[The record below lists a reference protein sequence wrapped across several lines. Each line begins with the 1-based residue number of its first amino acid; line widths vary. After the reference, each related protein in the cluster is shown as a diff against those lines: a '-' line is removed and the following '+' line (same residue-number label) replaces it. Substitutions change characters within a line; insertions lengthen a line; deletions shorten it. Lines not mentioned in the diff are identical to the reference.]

1 MATMQTGMT
10 TTTRA
15 RANAR
20 RVRANE
26 RTMWTMRRAA
36 RAAARPSRGLYAL
49 NARAVAEP
57 ETFEYQAEVGYDFF
71 VRARSTVGDRST
83 DAWAF
88 EG

>member
-1 MATMQTGMT
+1 MATMQTGMKT
-10 TTTRA
+10 TGA

-20 RVRANE
+20 AGRANE
-26 RTMWTMRRAA
+26 RTKGTMRRAE

-57 ETFEYQAEVGYDFF
+57 ETFEYQAEVGYDF